1 MAQASVIAAWIIMLF
16 EAVAVI
22 ACTIVVLCLF
32 WTILSHRASQKKN
45 DDLG

>member
-1 MAQASVIAAWIIMLF
+1 MAHASVIVAWVILLF
-16 EAVAVI
+16 KTVAVI

-32 WTILSHRASQKKN
+32 WAILSRRASQKKN